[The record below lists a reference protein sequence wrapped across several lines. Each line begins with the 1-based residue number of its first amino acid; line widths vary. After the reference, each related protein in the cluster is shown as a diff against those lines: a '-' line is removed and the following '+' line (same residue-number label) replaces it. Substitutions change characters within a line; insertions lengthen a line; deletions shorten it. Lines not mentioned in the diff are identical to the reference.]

1 MPLTK
6 RIIACLD
13 EKDGRTVKGIQ
24 FENLRD
30 MGDPVEQAR
39 YYTAQGIDEL
49 VFLDISATNEKRK
62 TLAALVHDV
71 AKAINIPFTV
81 GGGIASEADVSIL
94 LENGADKISVNTAA
108 VKQPKLINDMAKK
121 FGSQAIVVAI
131 DTKFEDGNWIVYL
144 NGGRV
149 PTKLRTKDWAKQ
161 AESLGAG
168 EILLTSMDHDGTRNG
183 FALQLTKY
191 ISGLLNIP
199 VIASGGAGNMEHFE
213 EVFSEAKADAALAAG
228 IFHERLIDIPALK
241 QYLET
246 KNIPI
251 RS

>member
-13 EKDGRTVKGIQ
+13 VKDGRTVKGIQ

-39 YYTAQGIDEL
+39 YYAVQGIDEL

-62 TLAALVHDV
+62 TLTALVHHV

-81 GGGIASEADVSIL
+81 GGGIASVEHVSIL

-108 VKQPKLINDMAKK
+108 VKQPKLINDLAKK

-131 DTKFEDGNWIVYL
+131 DTKFEHGDWRVYL

-149 PTKLRTKDWAKQ
+149 PAKLSTKDWAKQ

-191 ISGLLNIP
+191 ISKLLHIP
-199 VIASGGAGNMEHFE
+199 VIASGGAGNMKHFE
-213 EVFSEAKADAALAAG
+213 EVFSEANADAALAAG
-228 IFHERLIDIPALK
+228 IFHERLIEIPVLK